1 MSTLKV
7 NKIRDTAGSADS
19 ITLDPNGGAV
29 IAGVTTVSTVKVG
42 SGVTITS
49 DGDIFHSGVCTATSF
64 SGQIPAASIVGVCTS
79 GLSKTGGFG
88 KFSSYALLAKVHDS
102 GTSTTYFGAYT
113 TGAWRTRDID
123 TEVSDED
130 GIVTISSNQFT
141 LQAGSYLINAFAPAC
156 QVSCHQTRIYNVTD
170 TTVVQLGSVE
180 FAYSASA
187 SGNPS
192 YVSARVT
199 ITGAKVFE
207 IQHRCATSRA
217 DYGFGVGTSGG
228 YNTNTTGTRIGGGGA
243 GYNTGS
249 SIPSNSAANGQAN
262 TGGGG
267 GSGGNG
273 GSGVVLI
280 KF

>member
-141 LQAGSYLINAFAPAC
+141 LQAGNYRIRYGATSYTVNRHAL
-156 QVSCHQTRIYNVTD
+156 RLRNVTD
-170 TTVVQLGSVE
+170 TSTVGYGVATFG
-180 FAYSASA
+180 YSYSPILFSEGTVRVSIAS
-187 SGNPS
+187 
-192 YVSARVT
+192 
-199 ITGAKVFE
+199 AKVFE
-207 IQHRCATSRA
+207 VQGYPETTKASNGM
-217 DYGFGVGTSGG
+217 GFAMV
-228 YNTNTTGTRIGGGGA
+228 N
-243 GYNTGS
+243 GS
-249 SIPSNSAANGQAN
+249 SYETIVEIFKES
-262 TGGGG
+262 
-267 GSGGNG
+267 
-273 GSGVVLI
+273 
-280 KF
+280 